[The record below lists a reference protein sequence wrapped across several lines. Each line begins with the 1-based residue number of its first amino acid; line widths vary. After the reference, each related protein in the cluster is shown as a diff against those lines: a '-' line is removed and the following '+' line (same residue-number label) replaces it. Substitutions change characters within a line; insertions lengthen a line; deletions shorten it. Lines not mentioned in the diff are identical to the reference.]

1 MQGSGVCP
9 MCGAAGSR
17 ILLSRRHNGKEF
29 RLARCR
35 SCGQHFCDPA
45 PTRAEIAALYEGD
58 YHQNLR
64 SPGATE
70 KEFGE
75 KFRRYRDWV
84 LRFVKP
90 GRSLDIGTA
99 TGLFPSLLKQS
110 GFEAEGIEY
119 NPESAKWAASH
130 YQIRILSGL
139 EALQPGTYDLISMTD
154 VLEHQEHS
162 LNYLR
167 SIRQYLKPHGF
178 MLITFPDIRSLESRY
193 FRFLS
198 QILRREW
205 LWSSCYIPDHI
216 WEFTPAT
223 AKRMFHQA
231 GFEVLGFQRSQLP
244 REPLPGPSRILQWPM
259 RLLEIGAIGRA
270 AGTQMEFIIRRRD

>member
-1 MQGSGVCP
+1 
-9 MCGAAGSR
+9 MCGSAGAH
-17 ILLSRRHNGKEF
+17 ILLSRRHNEKEF
-29 RLARCR
+29 HLARCP

-45 PTRAEIAALYEGD
+45 PTRAEIAALYSGD

-75 KFRRYRDWV
+75 KFRRYRDWI

-90 GRSLDIGTA
+90 GRSLDIGTS

-119 NPESAKWAASH
+119 NEESAKWAQSH
-130 YQIRILSGL
+130 YQIRILPGL
-139 EALQPGTYDLISMTD
+139 EYLQPGAYDLISMTD
-154 VLEHQEHS
+154 VLEHQEHP

-167 SIRQYLKPHGF
+167 SIRQHLKPRGF
-178 MLITFPDIRSLESRY
+178 MLITFPDIRSPESLY

-198 QILRREW
+198 QLLRREW
-205 LWSSCYIPDHI
+205 LWSCCYIPDHI

-223 AKRMFHQA
+223 AKRMFHKA
-231 GFEVLGFQRSQLP
+231 GFEVLGFRRSQP
-244 REPLPGPSRILQWPM
+244 AREPSAGILRILQLPA
-259 RLLEIGAIGRA
+259 RLLEPGPIGRV